1 MWFQTSS
8 SQDIAAWLGTDL
20 IYSILKTFYLQYIL
34 ATTSTSKLPQKNFG
48 SIILLRGIKRTYII
62 EFDLPFQHWV
72 PRNEHGAKVPLADFS
87 RIELFFKWMIGNKQ
101 IPNCSILLINLEDLI
116 LNFHGL
122 HKSITLRKKKKIQFV
137 KGFVVSWYCSVLY
150 RRTYLQIFPYTYCN
164 QIRKPKLKE
173 LSFTPIGR
181 KRWGSLEKISL
192 NWLCHC
198 LRGGKA

>member
-62 EFDLPFQHWV
+62 EFDLSFQHWV

-87 RIELFFKWMIGNKQ
+87 RIELFFK
-101 IPNCSILLINLEDLI
+101 
-116 LNFHGL
+116 
-122 HKSITLRKKKKIQFV
+122 
-137 KGFVVSWYCSVLY
+137 
-150 RRTYLQIFPYTYCN
+150 
-164 QIRKPKLKE
+164 
-173 LSFTPIGR
+173 
-181 KRWGSLEKISL
+181 
-192 NWLCHC
+192 
-198 LRGGKA
+198 